1 MSFVLTTIGLL
12 LLVISLAGIAL
23 GLYMAAARRTR
34 SRGRLFAILWV
45 PALAASTGV
54 LMRDVVT
61 FTVGLLCFL
70 IAGTVFAL
78 QGDVPNDTPADRKA
92 DLAANRFLVAG
103 TVFALQGDKPYEP
116 PASTK
121 IDLARG
127 PAGTRS
133 LASEK
138 TTKENE
144 TRGQGR
150 VAS

>member
-1 MSFVLTTIGLL
+1 MVSIILTAIGLL
-12 LLVISLAGIAL
+12 LLAVSIGGVAL
-23 GLYMAAARRTR
+23 GLYMAAGKRTR
-34 SRGRLFAILWV
+34 RRGQLFAVLWV

-54 LMRDVVT
+54 LMRDIVT

-78 QGDVPNDTPADRKA
+78 QGDVPNEPPADRKT
-92 DLAANRFLVAG
+92 DPAG
-103 TVFALQGDKPYEP
+103 
-116 PASTK
+116 
-121 IDLARG
+121 G
-127 PAGTRS
+127 PAGTR
-133 LASEK
+133 LLDSEK